1 MQVRTGDTVLVI
13 AGRERGKTGR
23 ISRVI
28 PKDDRVVVGGVNLV
42 KRHLKPRPGVAQ
54 TGIVE
59 KEAPLHRSNVM
70 LICPTCNQP
79 TRIGHRLH
87 DEAGETV
94 KERVCKRC
102 GEVVP
107 APPANR

>member
-1 MQVRTGDTVLVI
+1 MHVRTGDTVLVI
-13 AGRERGKTGR
+13 GGRERGKTGE

-28 PKDDRVVVGGVNLV
+28 IKTDRVVIGGVNLV

-59 KEAPLHRSNVM
+59 KEAALHVSNVM
-70 LICPTCNQP
+70 LICPSCNKP
-79 TRIGHRLH
+79 ARAGHRIQ
-87 DEAGETV
+87 GEGAAKT

-102 GEVVP
+102 GEVIP
-107 APPANR
+107 EPKTNR